1 LPKRF
6 MWESKVLGLPD
17 DLELQQ
23 EELDEVALDGWRLVS
38 VDKQRAYLIRRAPV
52 TTIAEASQPIR
63 KTS

>member
-1 LPKRF
+1 

-38 VDKQRAYLIRRAPV
+38 VDRQRAYFIRRAPV

-63 KTS
+63 RKTS